1 MSNFTLARA
10 LFACV
15 GSLLLLAGC
24 NSKDDPESAF
34 PDKLR
39 TQVRLR
45 DGPARE
51 KTRIVH
57 YAEDKVTPLW
67 AEVLM
72 TNDHT
77 RNVYYEKNVM
87 TRSEEFYKPEDGGG
101 LYLKRTYQPDGRNL
115 RTEEQLSPDGSVVM
129 TGERFPDGTYS
140 RNFYGATHQLVRHHL
155 IAINGDTIG
164 DELYWPSGA
173 LQQKTTRS
181 GDVLTVDSF
190 DEAGFPILSTSR
202 DSLGY
207 KESKTVYYAGSKQ
220 IRIKSE
226 RAYYS
231 STVVM
236 YRADGSVEQH
246 WVRNNQTLVIEHQD
260 KAGNVVWRQNLLL
273 YRFRMGAPA
282 KLSDWRIFSTEDVN
296 LKGAV
301 TRRIIFGKTTHH
313 RWCASRRTERLSRS
327 SKDCS
332 KSCVQTARLR
342 SSNTTTL
349 MTAKS
354 SRNAT
359 RRRKTF
365 VSRST
370 RLTCRCPLKT
380 TRLRQRKW
388 VFSAAEVVANRLPD

>member
-1 MSNFTLARA
+1 MSKFTLARA
-10 LFACV
+10 IFASV
-15 GSLLLLAGC
+15 GTLLLLAGC

-45 DGPARE
+45 DGPAKE

-77 RNVYYEKNVM
+77 RNVYYENNVM

-101 LYLKRTYQPDGRNL
+101 LYLKRTYQTDGRNL
-115 RTEEQLSPDGSVVM
+115 RSEEQKLPNGSVVM
-129 TGERFPDGTYS
+129 TGERFPDGSYS
-140 RNFYGATHQLVRHHL
+140 RRFYSATHQLVRHL
-155 IAINGDTIG
+155 TLAFNGDTIG

-190 DEAGFPILSTSR
+190 DEAGFPTLSTSK

-226 RAYYS
+226 RAFYT
-231 STVVM
+231 STVMM
-236 YRADGSVEQH
+236 YRADGSVEQN
-246 WVRNNQTLVIEHQD
+246 WVRNNQTIVIEHQD
-260 KAGNVVWRQNLLL
+260 NAGNVVWRQNLLL
-273 YRFRMGAPA
+273 YRFRLGAPA
-282 KLSDWRIFSTEDVN
+282 KFSDWRIFSTEDVN

-301 TRRIIFGKTTHH
+301 TRRIIFGKDNTPQMVCFPTD
-313 RWCASRRTERLSRS
+313 RATESVFEGLL
-327 SKDCS
+327 KI
-332 KSCVQTARLR
+332 LR
-342 SSNTTTL
+342 PDGTVDVVKYHNLDGS
-349 MTAKS
+349 
-354 SRNAT
+354 
-359 RRRKTF
+359 
-365 VSRST
+365 
-370 RLTCRCPLKT
+370 
-380 TRLRQRKW
+380 
-388 VFSAAEVVANRLPD
+388 EVVKERHTAQENVREPIDPAYLQMPTEDYSIAPMQMGVFGGRGGR